1 MDEKTEN
8 YWKILE
14 TNLDWIRYS
23 DAKATGILTIYG
35 LLVTIA
41 FTNLNRII
49 ELVGDSTLYI
59 TISSIAGLTSLLAI
73 VYGFKSMSPRIVNE
87 EYNSIIFFG
96 SVVKN
101 HTSMEDFRLHSH
113 EVMNS
118 KVGLDDDLARQIY
131 INAKIA
137 QQKFKDVS
145 NSLRFLMVSM
155 AALLA
160 QIISVILNN

>member
-49 ELVGDSTLYI
+49 EW
-59 TISSIAGLTSLLAI
+59 
-73 VYGFKSMSPRIVNE
+73 
-87 EYNSIIFFG
+87 
-96 SVVKN
+96 
-101 HTSMEDFRLHSH
+101 
-113 EVMNS
+113 
-118 KVGLDDDLARQIY
+118 
-131 INAKIA
+131 
-137 QQKFKDVS
+137 
-145 NSLRFLMVSM
+145 
-155 AALLA
+155 
-160 QIISVILNN
+160 